1 MEYTSERPR
10 KRLFMA
16 LLSLSL
22 LCMAFLGYAVWRITY
37 LGLMEINGSLPLLLG
52 GLFAGAVL
60 VTGIGIVSMVGAILG
75 LPGLSIFQR
84 QTYAL
89 INLLFPIAIMLGKIF
104 GFNRRRIERSFIAV
118 SNSCQSLKTG
128 SA

>member
-37 LGLMEINGSLPLLLG
+37 LGLMEINGSLP
-52 GLFAGAVL
+52 
-60 VTGIGIVSMVGAILG
+60 
-75 LPGLSIFQR
+75 R
-84 QTYAL
+84 
-89 INLLFPIAIMLGKIF
+89 
-104 GFNRRRIERSFIAV
+104 
-118 SNSCQSLKTG
+118 G
-128 SA
+128 SAS